1 MNGEKNVVM
10 ILQIPNLKEAD
21 SLEAF
26 RKNLLRIFDRL
37 NMSTEPL
44 TKVLRFGKKFNCLKP
59 ILKRNFMTWHLV
71 LKRTTLNM

>member
-1 MNGEKNVVM
+1 M
-10 ILQIPNLKEAD
+10 IWQIPNLKEAD

-44 TKVLRFGKKFNCLKP
+44 TKVLRFGKKFNC
-59 ILKRNFMTWHLV
+59 F
-71 LKRTTLNM
+71 